1 MSDKGKAPPKKQ
13 AAKRKRADNSAAEF
27 EALIKRTVAGQRYVL
42 KLYVTGT
49 TIRSSQ
55 AISNIRNLCDEHL
68 AGRYDLEVVDIYQQP
83 GEASGAQI
91 IAAPTLV
98 KSSPSPAKR
107 LVGDLSNRDRVMIG
121 LDLKE
126 RDAAGEKSEPKWVTL

>member
-1 MSDKGKAPPKKQ
+1 
-13 AAKRKRADNSAAEF
+13 
-27 EALIKRTVAGQRYVL
+27 
-42 KLYVTGT
+42 
-49 TIRSSQ
+49 
-55 AISNIRNLCDEHL
+55 
-68 AGRYDLEVVDIYQQP
+68 VDIYQQP

-107 LVGDLSNRDRVMIG
+107 LVGDLSNRARVMIG

-126 RDAAGEKSEPKWVTL
+126 RGTSEGKPEPKWVTL

>member
-1 MSDKGKAPPKKQ
+1 MSDKSKAPRKK
-13 AAKRKRADNSAAEF
+13 AAVKTKRATSTAAEF

-49 TIRSSQ
+49 TARSSQ
-55 AISNIRNLCDEHL
+55 AISNIRALCDEHL
-68 AGRYDLEVVDIYQQP
+68 SGRYDLEVVDIYQQP
-83 GEASGAQI
+83 AAASGAQI

-107 LVGDLSNRDRVMIG
+107 LVGDLSNRSRVMIG

-126 RDAAGEKSEPKWVTL
+126 HDAPTQKSEPKWLAL